1 MNATYDAEVDIVM
14 VYFATAKHHESEEIY
29 PEVIADFDAEG
40 RMISLE
46 ILLASAKLAHGALA
60 SIPAP
65 DYSALRNANET

>member
-14 VYFATAKHHESEEIY
+14 VYFATAKYHASQEIY
-29 PEVIADFDAEG
+29 PGIIAEFDAEG

-46 ILLASAKLAHGALA
+46 ILNATAKLAHGALA

-65 DYSALRNANET
+65 DYSALQNDGET